1 MGMSHQVFQTARFG
15 RQYKKLHN
23 NVACDVDSTVIDV
36 ANNPLLGEKK
46 KGDLAN
52 LYIYK
57 FYSQNQLYLLG
68 YTIDDSVRFVYL
80 EAVASHENFYRN
92 LKRK

>member
-1 MGMSHQVFQTARFG
+1 MGMSYQVFQTARFG

-52 LYIYK
+52 LYVCI
-57 FYSQNQLYLLG
+57 
-68 YTIDDSVRFVYL
+68 
-80 EAVASHENFYRN
+80 
-92 LKRK
+92 